1 MRNVGF
7 AIFAVIAVAVIV
19 LLIFIEI
26 LEFTIGLILLGVAAL
41 ILWGIW
47 AWLKKKFND

>member
-7 AIFAVIAVAVIV
+7 AIFAVVAVAVIV

>member
-7 AIFAVIAVAVIV
+7 AIFGIVAVAVIL

-26 LEFTIGLILLGVAAL
+26 IEFTIGLILLGIAAL

-47 AWLKKKFND
+47 AWLKNKIED

>member
-7 AIFAVIAVAVIV
+7 AVVAIIAVVVI
-19 LLIFIEI
+19 LIMIFIEI
-26 LEFTIGLILLGVAAL
+26 IEFTIGLILLGIAAL

-47 AWLKKKFND
+47 AWLKRKFDD